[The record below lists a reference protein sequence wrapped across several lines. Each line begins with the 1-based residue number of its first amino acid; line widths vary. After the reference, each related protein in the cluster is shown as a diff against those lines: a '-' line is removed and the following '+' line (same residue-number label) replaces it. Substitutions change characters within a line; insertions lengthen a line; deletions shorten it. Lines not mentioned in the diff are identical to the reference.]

1 MERVAPEDRRK
12 HLEFIQNVI
21 ARLAQSSFLIKGWA
35 TTVLSGLFWLLLE
48 RKACS
53 LRQALVPLAPAII
66 FWLLDGYYLA
76 QERRFRDL
84 FTKVAKGLVEEPF
97 AMSPPPMGWRD
108 YTKALFSR
116 TVVPLYLLPLVGV
129 VLLWWS
135 GVCR

>member
-1 MERVAPEDRRK
+1 VDPEDRRK
-12 HLEFIQNVI
+12 HLEFIQNVV

-35 TTVLSGLFWLLLE
+35 TTVISGLFWLLLE
-48 RKACS
+48 REECS

-84 FTKVAKGLVEEPF
+84 FMKVARGLVEEPF
-97 AMSPPPMGWRD
+97 AMSPPPMGWCD
-108 YTKALFSR
+108 YAKALFSR
-116 TVVPLYLLPLVGV
+116 TVVPLYLLPMVGV
-129 VLLWWS
+129 ALLWWG